1 MYFVYI
7 HFLLHVIFFMLLL
20 NNVDIFPN
28 NLYITR
34 CTFVYKEKSVVV
46 SSVLNHGK
54 DVQLTISKSLLE
66 TKDYR
71 GIIYSYGFRRIILR
85 DRIKLSFVLMVCR
98 TCILALNSAVNAGH
112 EIKYITQFKCLFY

>member
-98 TCILALNSAVNAGH
+98 TCILVSG
-112 EIKYITQFKCLFY
+112 TQ